1 MKKRIGTIKGKPIVE
16 GGGINTLKN
25 NEVLVEGSNIKIKEN
40 NKIKDLGSSSSYK
53 LRYFI
58 IPITDPENL
67 VTFGIFSSNPYCS
80 IVNNKVY
87 HSEYVSSI
95 MGIPMVSNIMISD
108 KYNGSE
114 TIWKAIKTNHDGKL
128 LYKTLDEAI
137 IYHKNNGYSP
147 SNLPIEISE
156 EDALNPN
163 NYELQEDGTYK
174 YIKI

>member
-1 MKKRIGTIKGKPIVE
+1 MKHRIGKVKNKVVVE
-16 GGGINTLKN
+16 GGGTNTLRN
-25 NEVLVEGSNIKIKEN
+25 NEVLVEGNSIKIKEN
-40 NKIKDLGSSSSYK
+40 NQIKDLGSSSSNK

-58 IPITDPENL
+58 IPITDGENL
-67 VTFGIFSSNPYCS
+67 VTFGQFSSIPYCS

-87 HSEYVSSI
+87 HSEYVSYMS
-95 MGIPMVSNIMISD
+95 GIPKVSNIMISD

-114 TIWKAIKTNHDGKL
+114 TIWEAIKTNHDGKL
-128 LYKTLDEAI
+128 PYKTLDECI
-137 IYHKNNGYSP
+137 IHSKNIGYSP

>member
-1 MKKRIGTIKGKPIVE
+1 MKHRIGKVKNKVVVE
-16 GGGINTLKN
+16 GGGTNTLKN
-25 NEVLVEGSNIKIKEN
+25 NEVLVEGNNIKIKEN
-40 NKIKDLGSSSSYK
+40 NQIKDLGSSSSNK

-58 IPITDPENL
+58 IPINKENNL
-67 VTFGIFSSNPYCS
+67 TIFGMFSSTPYCS

-87 HSEYVSSI
+87 HLEYASGLMDV
-95 MGIPMVSNIMISD
+95 PMVSNIMISD

-114 TIWKAIKTNHDGKL
+114 TIWEAIKTIHDGKL
-128 LYKTLDEAI
+128 PYKTLDECI
-137 IYHKNNGYSP
+137 IYSKNNGYSP
-147 SNLPIEISE
+147 PNLPIEISE

>member
-1 MKKRIGTIKGKPIVE
+1 MKHRIGKVKNKIVVE
-16 GGGINTLKN
+16 GGETNTLKN
-25 NEVLVEGSNIKIKEN
+25 NEVLVEGNNIKIKEN
-40 NKIKDLGSSSSYK
+40 NQIKNLGSSSSNK

-58 IPITDPENL
+58 MPMTNEENL
-67 VTFGIFSSNPYCS
+67 IRFGIFSSFPNCS
-80 IVNNKVY
+80 IVNNKVC
-87 HSEYVSSI
+87 HSEYISSI
-95 MGIPMVSNIMISD
+95 SSIPQVSNIMISD

-114 TIWKAIKTNHDGKL
+114 TIWEAIKTNHDGKL
-128 LYKTLDEAI
+128 PYKTLDEAI
-137 IYHKNNGYSP
+137 IYSKNNGYSP